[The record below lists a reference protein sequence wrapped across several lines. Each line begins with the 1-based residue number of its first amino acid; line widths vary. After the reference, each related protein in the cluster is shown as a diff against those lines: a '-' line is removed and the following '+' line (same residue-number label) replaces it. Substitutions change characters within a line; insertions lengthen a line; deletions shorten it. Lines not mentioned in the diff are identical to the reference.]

1 MLWSLAV
8 LRVKHC
14 WTNSVLSVTVAAY
27 TSYIDVP
34 VHKLYIWYGS
44 YLLLKFII
52 IVENIICGKVVNEYL
67 FIAGIVT

>member
-1 MLWSLAV
+1 M
-8 LRVKHC
+8 
-14 WTNSVLSVTVAAY
+14 LSVTVAAY

-34 VHKLYIWYGS
+34 VHKLYIGYGS

-52 IVENIICGKVVNEYL
+52 IVGNIICGKVVNEYL